1 MIHSG
6 STIGILLSV
15 VIIDI
20 TLSVDNTLV
29 MAAAA
34 ARLPLS
40 SRKRAIGVGVG
51 AAVFFRIVLA
61 ILALRLL
68 SVVGLAFAGGL
79 LLLWVAWKLWR
90 DLKAPESSVRLRP
103 TRSDSVVFSRV
114 ILEIIFADLS
124 MSLDNSIAIAGVAQN
139 HLWIMIAGLAL
150 SVAMMGIAANFLAG
164 LINRNRWLSYLGIGI
179 VLYVAVSMIWL
190 GTHGILGMVFH

>member
-190 GTHGILGMVFH
+190 GTHGMVFH